1 MAGGHDRRA
10 ASLYAAVAARHRVGG
25 GLPARLGIVSPA
37 ALPPLDKVATA
48 CLDLAAS
55 GDLWT
60 NGVASI
66 SCAAAGLGNGRAA
79 CRTRRCGDRAPASAV
94 SCR

>member
-1 MAGGHDRRA
+1 MTGVLPRYTP
-10 ASLYAAVAARHRVGG
+10 LLLLAVAWEAS
-25 GLPARLGIVSPA
+25 PRLGIVSAA
-37 ALPPLDKVATA
+37 ALPPLAKVATA
-48 CLDLAAS
+48 CLDPAAR

-66 SCAAAGLGNGRAA
+66 SRAAAGLGKSRAA
-79 CRTRRCGDRAPASAV
+79 CRTRRRGDRAASAS